1 MNWSYSLGT
10 FEGIVIALFALFYLL
25 YAVRMIR
32 ISKAINTPIHRTLIK
47 LILRTSYFVLLIIA
61 LLGPSFGETSRE
73 IKSVGKDLFI
83 CVDLSQSM
91 NAFDI
96 QPTRLERVKFEL
108 KNIVE
113 AFSSDRIGLI
123 MFSNEA
129 FMQCP
134 LTYDNNALNIFIQS
148 LNTDLVP
155 NTGTDFGPPLK
166 MALKKLQDEESG
178 PAKQKSKII
187 ILISDGEDFGEET
200 DQIADEI
207 ENSGLK
213 LFTLG
218 VGTDKGSKILLNR
231 GYKKDKSGNEVVS
244 KINPTSL
251 KKLAA
256 DTGGK
261 YFEINDNKNDV
272 ERLINSIN
280 QIEGELRDAKKVDV
294 KANKYYY
301 FLAIAL
307 FLMFLDLIIS
317 IRIIKI

>member
-1 MNWSYSLGT
+1 MNWSQSLGT
-10 FEGIVIALFALFYLL
+10 FEVIVISLFVIFYLFY
-25 YAVRMIR
+25 AIRMLR
-32 ISKAINTPIHRTLIK
+32 ISRKASTPIHRTIIK
-47 LILRTSYFVLLIIA
+47 LLLRVSYFTLIIIA
-61 LLGPSFGETSRE
+61 LLGPSFGESSRE
-73 IKSVGKDLFI
+73 IKSVGKDMFI

-91 NAFDI
+91 NAFDV

-108 KNIVE
+108 KKIVE

-155 NTGTDFGPPLK
+155 NTGTDFGPPLE
-166 MALKKLQDEESG
+166 MALDKLQDEESG
-178 PAKQKSKII
+178 PSREKSKII
-187 ILISDGEDFGEET
+187 VLISDGEDFGEET
-200 DQIADEI
+200 DQIAEEV

-218 VGTDKGSKILLNR
+218 IGTSKGSKILLKR
-231 GYKKDKSGNEVVS
+231 GFKRDRGGNDVVS
-244 KINPTSL
+244 KLNSSSL
-251 KKLAA
+251 KKIAV

-261 YFEINDNKNDV
+261 YFEINENQNDV
-272 ERLINSIN
+272 ERLINTIN

-294 KANKYYY
+294 KSNKYYY
-301 FLAIAL
+301 FLAFAL
-307 FLMFLDLIIS
+307 GLMLIDLLVG
-317 IRIIKI
+317 IKVIKL

>member
-1 MNWSYSLGT
+1 MNWSQSIGT
-10 FEGIVIALFALFYLL
+10 FEGVVIALFIAFYLL
-25 YAVRMIR
+25 YSFRMLR
-32 ISKAINTPIHRTLIK
+32 ISRKLGSPIHRTIIK
-47 LILRTSYFVLLIIA
+47 LLLRVAYFSLIIVA
-61 LLGPSFGETSRE
+61 LLGPSFGESSRE

-91 NAFDI
+91 NSFDI

-108 KNIVE
+108 SKIVE

-155 NTGTDFGPPLK
+155 NTGTDFGPPIK
-166 MALKKLQDEESG
+166 MALKKLQDEEAG
-178 PAKQKSKII
+178 PSKEKSKII
-187 ILISDGEDFGEET
+187 VLISDGEDFGEDT
-200 DQIADEI
+200 DQIAEEV
-207 ENSGLK
+207 ENAGLK

-218 VGTDKGSKILLNR
+218 VGTEKGSKILSKR
-231 GYKKDKSGNEVVS
+231 GFKKDRSGNDVVS
-244 KINPTSL
+244 RINTKSL
-251 KKLAA
+251 KKLAS

-261 YFEINDNKNDV
+261 YFEINDNQNDV
-272 ERLINSIN
+272 ERLINTIN

-294 KANKYYY
+294 KSNKYYY
-301 FLAIAL
+301 FLSIAL
-307 FLMFLDLIIS
+307 LLMLIDLLAT
-317 IRIIKI
+317 IRVIKL

>member
-32 ISKAINTPIHRTLIK
+32 ISKVINTPIHRTLIK
-47 LILRTSYFVLLIIA
+47 LILRISYFVLLIIA

>member
-1 MNWSYSLGT
+1 MNWSQSFGV
-10 FEGIVIALFALFYLL
+10 FEATLVVLFIIFYML
-25 YAVRMIR
+25 YAFRMIR
-32 ISKAINTPIHRTLIK
+32 ISQRMSSPIHRVIIK
-47 LILRTSYFVLLIIA
+47 LIIRSMYFSLMVVA
-61 LLGPSFGETSRE
+61 LLGPSFGENSRE

-123 MFSNEA
+123 MFSNDA

-155 NTGTDFGPPLK
+155 NTGTDFGPPLE
-166 MALKKLQDEESG
+166 MALEKLQDEESG
-178 PAKQKSKII
+178 PSKEKSKII

-200 DQIADEI
+200 NQIAEEI
-207 ENSGLK
+207 ESTGIK

-218 VGTDKGSKILLNR
+218 VGTDKGSKILMKR
-231 GYKKDKSGNEVVS
+231 GFKKDRNGKDVVS
-244 KINPTSL
+244 RINTTSL
-251 KKLAA
+251 KKLAS

-261 YFEINDNKNDV
+261 YFEINENKNDV

-307 FLMFLDLIIS
+307 FLMLIDLLIG
-317 IRIIKI
+317 IRVLKL